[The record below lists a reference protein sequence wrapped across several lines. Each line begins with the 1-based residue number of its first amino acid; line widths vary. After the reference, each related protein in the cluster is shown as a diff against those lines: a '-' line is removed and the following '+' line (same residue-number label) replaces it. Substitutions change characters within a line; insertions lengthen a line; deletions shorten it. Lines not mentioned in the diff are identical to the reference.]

1 MFLGKYTQRQL
12 HSASDKENQI
22 IGIVKNLYIS
32 FSGSKNHIYEKLV
45 VVLHYKYSVLQ
56 PDLKRKKIVFRLAIL
71 MYVKNFIEH
80 KSYGFFFISRIRK
93 SVSFNC
99 LIG

>member
-12 HSASDKENQI
+12 RSASPDKENQI
-22 IGIVKNLYIS
+22 IGIVKNLYIT

-56 PDLKRKKIVFRLAIL
+56 PDLRRKKIVFRLAVL

-80 KSYGFFFISRIRK
+80 KSHGFFF
-93 SVSFNC
+93 SFQE
-99 LIG
+99 